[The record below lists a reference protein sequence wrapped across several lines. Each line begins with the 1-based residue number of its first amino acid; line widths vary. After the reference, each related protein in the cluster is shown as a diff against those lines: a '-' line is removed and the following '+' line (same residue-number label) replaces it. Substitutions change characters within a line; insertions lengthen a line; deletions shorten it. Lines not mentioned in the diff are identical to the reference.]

1 MLAASHRTPTIR
13 SRRSIHVA
21 SCWGLF
27 YLGCSRGELS
37 CFAISRFLERSKEGI
52 SEHGGATVDPG
63 GAAKAFMV
71 SHHHEKGEKGSTG
84 PSFMSEGLEAVMERT
99 FPPLPL
105 FPPHR

>member
-1 MLAASHRTPTIR
+1 
-13 SRRSIHVA
+13 
-21 SCWGLF
+21 
-27 YLGCSRGELS
+27 
-37 CFAISRFLERSKEGI
+37 
-52 SEHGGATVDPG
+52 
-63 GAAKAFMV
+63 MV